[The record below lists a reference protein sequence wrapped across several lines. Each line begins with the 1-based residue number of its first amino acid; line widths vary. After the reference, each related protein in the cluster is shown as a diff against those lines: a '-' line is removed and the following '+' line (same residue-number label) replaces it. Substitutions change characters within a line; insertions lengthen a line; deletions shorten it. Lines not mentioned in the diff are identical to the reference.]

1 MENTDQQLIE
11 ELMQSNDELAALWR
25 EHLEFEEKLEDMN
38 RRIYLTPEEQ
48 IERKSIQKL
57 KLAGRD
63 RIEVILSEYRGE
75 ENQG

>member
-11 ELMQSNDELAALWR
+11 ELIQTNEELAGLWR
-25 EHLEFEEKLEDMN
+25 EHLEFEEKLDDMN

-48 IERKSIQKL
+48 IERKAIQKL

-63 RIEVILSEYRGE
+63 RIEVILSEYRVA

>member
-1 MENTDQQLIE
+1 MENSDQELIE
-11 ELMQSNDELAALWR
+11 ELIQTNEELAALWR
-25 EHLEFEEKLEDMN
+25 EHLAFEEKLEDMN

-48 IERKSIQKL
+48 IERKSIQKM

-63 RIEVILSEYRGE
+63 RIETILSEHRVA